1 MKKGKYKIYKNPEDT
16 MLYKIIFATVFTFL
30 CAVHMFFTCSVVKLI
45 SWWLGLNYNFGI
57 VIIAWLIMFVTEII
71 LIILINKNKQK

>member
-1 MKKGKYKIYKNPEDT
+1 
-16 MLYKIIFATVFTFL
+16 
-30 CAVHMFFTCSVVKLI
+30 MFFTCSVVKLI

-57 VIIAWLIMFVTEII
+57 VIIAWLTMFFTEII